1 VIVDKWVLSIWQ
13 MERCRGRLLLLLLYH
28 HTEFAAAN
36 FISIM

>member
-1 VIVDKWVLSIWQ
+1 
-13 MERCRGRLLLLLLYH
+13 MERCRGLLLLLLLLYH

>member
-1 VIVDKWVLSIWQ
+1 VIVDKWVLFIWQ
-13 MERCRGRLLLLLLYH
+13 MERCRGLLPPPPLYH

>member
-1 VIVDKWVLSIWQ
+1 
-13 MERCRGRLLLLLLYH
+13 MERCRGRLLLLLLLYH